1 MAFAAC
7 RHAHPRSLDLGDWGD
22 AHGWDDAAIAALF
35 GRESA
40 NGDTEHL
47 RGALVFWDVI
57 PQIKGDSLTVE
68 IMTPHQSHYYQEKR
82 DHKAGNSITP
92 HDSGQPNPISFLTV
106 PPKSGFVFH
115 VQCDLAHLDRI
126 APALAANGLWKTL
139 LEAAFIHAFKWL
151 GFGAKTAVGY
161 GAMGEDPEALVEHEK
176 NVEAARQAAVHRAE
190 EARRATLSPDD
201 VAFEDHS
208 QHIETF
214 REQFD
219 AASQSA
225 YQPGSLFDNQRN
237 EFVKIA
243 LDWQDVRSRLAAG
256 ELLEKSLTKVW
267 GLPGNKDSKQR
278 MKNAVEQLK
287 GQT

>member
-1 MAFAAC
+1 M
-7 RHAHPRSLDLGDWGD
+7 
-22 AHGWDDAAIAALF
+22 
-35 GRESA
+35 
-40 NGDTEHL
+40 
-47 RGALVFWDVI
+47 FWDVI

-68 IMTPHQSHYYQEKR
+68 IMTPHQSHYYQNG
-82 DHKAGNSITP
+82 ATP
-92 HDSGQPNPISFLTV
+92 HESGQPNPISFLTV

-139 LEAAFIHAFKWL
+139 LEAAFTHAFKWL